1 MELQITLIFACF
13 GHICNVPFPL
23 DEVILVNHFPVSRC
37 FFEHFLSLPRNLWDR
52 GRSWAVPAG
61 ADLGSAWGN
70 LATYP
75 PNHIKSPQI
84 AGINMYKY
92 AYLYHSQMGGK
103 NGIVSK
109 KPHDIIVVVCDLG
122 SPKSQ
127 NHSIFIT
134 SWMVFSLFFLS
145 AWWDQWWRPC
155 YWSQAATALVL
166 PLALGLG
173 FVSGAQSSGQPLR
186 WKLLHQIPDR

>member
-134 SWMVFSLFFLS
+134 SWMVFSLFFSVRLMGPMMTTMLLIS
-145 AWWDQWWRPC
+145 G
-155 YWSQAATALVL
+155 SHS
-166 PLALGLG
+166 
-173 FVSGAQSSGQPLR
+173 SGAAFSAGTRLCVRCPVV
-186 WKLLHQIPDR
+186 WTAP